1 MIMMIIMIN
10 RLRTLISMKKTK
22 TNKKISTQEYI
33 YIYKI
38 FAFLMN
44 KLFRFGIDE
53 NNCIN
58 NFFI

>member
-44 KLFRFGIDE
+44 KLFRLGIDE

>member
-38 FAFLMN
+38 FTFLMN
-44 KLFRFGIDE
+44 KLFRLGIDE

>member
-1 MIMMIIMIN
+1 MIMMVIMIN

-38 FAFLMN
+38 FTFLMN
-44 KLFRFGIDE
+44 KLFRLGIDE